1 MLLDLSLWQVEKVKI
16 YSRPIVILATFL
28 TIMENSMKSLFK
40 YMPLRASISTS
51 STYLSLL
58 LLATLLLGSCCTK
71 QGTPNSNNRI
81 KITYAVP
88 VTVAAI
94 PTYVALEKGFWIEE
108 GLDVQAQMF
117 PSGRQALDALLAS
130 TAEVMSVSE
139 TPLMHAILQGNKIY
153 IVTTVTQH
161 QEVKL
166 IARRDRGIQSPS
178 DLRGKRVATLPGTN
192 SDYFMYEFF
201 QKNNIPIESVNIT
214 NMNPPDMVT
223 AFIQGNIDAY
233 FAWEPH
239 VYYAQKQLPQQSIVY
254 PPGELYH
261 GRHCVAMN
269 QEFVRTHPDVVGKLM
284 RGFQRAEKFV
294 NEKPDESMAIVSKY
308 TGMDIDA
315 LKSLWSEY
323 KVSVGIDPQLL
334 QILDQEARW
343 ARSVSKSSDPIPN
356 FQDYIY
362 PQSKAV
368 GQ

>member
-1 MLLDLSLWQVEKVKI
+1 VNNLAKDKLITTTRKCLTRNL
-16 YSRPIVILATFL
+16 ILITLVLAFISL
-28 TIMENSMKSLFK
+28 TI
-40 YMPLRASISTS
+40 
-51 STYLSLL
+51 
-58 LLATLLLGSCCTK
+58 SC
-71 QGTPNSNNRI
+71 NRKDQPI
-81 KITYAVP
+81 TKITYAMP
-88 VTVAAI
+88 ITVAAI
-94 PTYVALEKGFWIEE
+94 PAYVALEKGFWKEE

-117 PSGRQALDALLAS
+117 SSGRQGLDALLAKN
-130 TAEVMSVSE
+130 AEVMSVSE

-166 IARRDRGIQSPS
+166 IARRDKGIQSAQ
-178 DLRGKRVATLPGTN
+178 DLRGKRIATLPGTN
-192 SDYFMYEFF
+192 SDYFMYEFLK
-201 QKNNIPIESVNIT
+201 KNNIPIEAVNIT

-223 AFIQGNIDAY
+223 ALVQGSIDAY

-239 VYYAQKQLPQQSIVY
+239 IYYAQKQLPQQSIVF
-254 PPGELYH
+254 PPGDLYH

-269 QEFVRTHPDVVGKLM
+269 QEFVRAHPDVVEKLI

-294 NEKPDESMAIVSKY
+294 SEKPDESMAIVSKY

-323 KVSVGIDPQLL
+323 KVSVGIDSQLL
-334 QILDQEARW
+334 QILDQEAHW

-362 PQSKAV
+362 PQAAAA
-368 GQ
+368 GR